1 MYAEMPKEDKILK
14 CNYGEKSMKHPF
26 IIYADVECLLKKMD
40 TRRNN
45 SEKSSKTKESEHKAS
60 GYSMLTHCS
69 FDPTKIS

>member
-1 MYAEMPKEDKILK
+1 MPKEDKILK

-45 SEKSSKTKESEHKAS
+45 SEKSSKTKESEHKTS

>member
-1 MYAEMPKEDKILK
+1 MQLWRKVNET
-14 CNYGEKSMKHPF
+14 S
-26 IIYADVECLLKKMD
+26 IYYLCWRRVFTQKMD